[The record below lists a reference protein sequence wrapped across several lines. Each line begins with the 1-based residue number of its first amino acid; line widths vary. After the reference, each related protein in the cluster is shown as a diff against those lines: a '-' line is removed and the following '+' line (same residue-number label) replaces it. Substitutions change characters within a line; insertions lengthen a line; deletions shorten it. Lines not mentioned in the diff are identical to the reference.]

1 MEEWDAAVHHAT
13 QALAAEPAHPKA
25 LFRRASALHS
35 RAKGAADATQARADL
50 EQLIALQPDN
60 AAAKKLLASL
70 VIRNF
75 GLMLSQLS
83 YKNGRRQRVHD
94 PTSSVASSASSRCCS
109 A

>member
-1 MEEWDAAVHHAT
+1 MHHAT

-25 LFRRASALHS
+25 LFRRATALHS

-70 VIRNF
+70 LV
-75 GLMLSQLS
+75 G
-83 YKNGRRQRVHD
+83 
-94 PTSSVASSASSRCCS
+94 
-109 A
+109 

>member
-1 MEEWDAAVHHAT
+1 MWSLGGADDATVHHAT

-25 LFRRASALHS
+25 LFRRATALHS

-70 VIRNF
+70 LV
-75 GLMLSQLS
+75 
-83 YKNGRRQRVHD
+83 
-94 PTSSVASSASSRCCS
+94 
-109 A
+109 